1 MVTLALLT
9 PTERS
14 LMESTN
20 TSRGVRHVYGK
31 TSASGCTV
39 IPKPGP
45 EVRASP
51 SFWYFGA
58 PMAFRRLARVNA

>member
-1 MVTLALLT
+1 
-9 PTERS
+9 
-14 LMESTN
+14 MESTN
-20 TSRGVRHVYGK
+20 TSRGVRHVCGK

-58 PMAFRRLARVNA
+58 PMALRRLARVNA